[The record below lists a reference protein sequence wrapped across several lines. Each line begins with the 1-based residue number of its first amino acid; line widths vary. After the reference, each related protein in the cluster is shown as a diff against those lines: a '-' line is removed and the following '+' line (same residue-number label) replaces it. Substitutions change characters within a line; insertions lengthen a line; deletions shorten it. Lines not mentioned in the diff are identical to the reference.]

1 MIVGVQGSSSFEDY
15 NIFLRSMA
23 VAISAMP
30 EGDKEFY
37 LYSAGP
43 SKVNSFV
50 AEFSNISERTLKAQ
64 GIKIKFFRVPPSY
77 ISQNIHDFN
86 YFIYL
91 SKPKEPTS
99 KLAALADRKGIEVGM
114 FRY

>member
-1 MIVGVQGSSSFEDY
+1 MIVGVQGSSTFSDY
-15 NIFLRSMA
+15 NVFLRAMA
-23 VAISAMP
+23 VAMSAMP
-30 EGDKEFY
+30 ENDKEFY

-43 SKVNSFV
+43 GKINNFV
-50 AEFSNISERTLKAQ
+50 AEFSNITERSLKSK
-64 GIKIKFFRVPPSY
+64 GVKIRFFRVPPSW
-77 ISQNIHDFN
+77 ISENIHDFN

-99 KLAALADRKGIEVGM
+99 KLTDLAERKGIEVGL

>member
-1 MIVGVQGSSSFEDY
+1 MIVGVQGSQTFSDY
-15 NIFLRSMA
+15 NVFLRSMA
-23 VAISAMP
+23 VALSSMDVTDP
-30 EGDKEFY
+30 EFII
-37 LYSAGP
+37 YSAGP

-50 AEFSNISERTLKAQ
+50 AEFSNISERSLKAQ
-64 GIKIKFFRVPPSY
+64 GIKIRFFRMPPAW
-77 ISQNIHDFN
+77 ITNNIHDFD

-99 KLAALADRKGIEVGM
+99 KLAAHAERKGIEVGV

>member
-1 MIVGVQGSSSFEDY
+1 MIVGVQGSPNFGDY

-23 VAISAMP
+23 VAISSMP
-30 EGDKEFY
+30 EGDREFFI
-37 LYSAGP
+37 YSAGP
-43 SKVNSFV
+43 SKINSYV

-64 GIKIKFFRVPPSY
+64 GIKIKFFRVPPSW
-77 ISQNIHDFN
+77 ISDNIHDFN

-99 KLAALADRKGIEVGM
+99 KLAAFAERKNVDVGV

>member
-1 MIVGVQGSSSFEDY
+1 MIVGVQGSSTFGDY

-30 EGDKEFY
+30 EGDKEFFI
-37 LYSAGP
+37 YSAGP
-43 SKVNSFV
+43 SKINSYV
-50 AEFSNISERTLKAQ
+50 AEFSNISERTLKSQ
-64 GIKIKFFRVPPSY
+64 GIKIKFFRVPPSW
-77 ISQNIHDFN
+77 INDNIHDFD

-99 KLAALADRKGIEVGM
+99 RLAATAERKGIEVGL